1 MKICDYGCG
10 KEAKFWFKS
19 VNRWCCSKNVN
30 ICSEAR
36 KYLKK
41 PKGKNLKLSLKMKG
55 KVPWNKGKK
64 NVQKSI
70 FKGQTKDTNLS
81 ILKRNESR
89 ELNRIN
95 RLKNLSDDVFNTY
108 NLTFLEKKHKKFLK
122 FEDIRK
128 NPNIY
133 EKVEIQVRCKNSS
146 CKFSKEKNG
155 WFTPRRT
162 QIYERIRQLETKKGN
177 GKAFFYCCKEC
188 KQAYSKMNLNL
199 ENYFLYEKIV
209 HIETERQI
217 KKYKNKIK
225 GIELRS
231 RKFHVDHIFSVRMG
245 FENGILP
252 QIIACYKNLRVISD
266 HENCSKFTK
275 SDINSEKL
283 FHMFNECVMENK
295 CH

>member
-10 KEAKFWFKS
+10 QEAKYQRK
-19 VNRWCCSKNVN
+19 NGKWCCSKNIN
-30 ICSEAR
+30 ICPEAR
-36 KYLKK
+36 KKLKK
-41 PKGKNLKLSLKMKG
+41 PKGKNFKLSLRMKG
-55 KVPWNKGKK
+55 RDPWNKGKK

-81 ILKRNESR
+81 ILKRSTSR

-95 RLKNLSDDVFNTY
+95 RLKNLSNDVFNTY
-108 NLTFLEKKHKKFLK
+108 NLTFLEKKHKKFLE

-128 NPNIY
+128 NPNIN
-133 EKVEIQVRCKNSS
+133 EKVEIQVRCKNPS

-155 WFTPRRT
+155 WFTPKRT
-162 QIYERIRQLETKKGN
+162 QIHERIRQLESKKGN
-177 GKAFFYCCKEC
+177 GKGFFYCCKEC
-188 KQAYSKMNLNL
+188 KQVYSKMNLNL

-225 GIELRS
+225 DIELRS
-231 RKFHVDHIFSVRMG
+231 RKFHVDHIFSVSMG
-245 FENGILP
+245 FKKGILP
-252 QIIACYKNLRVISD
+252 QIIACYKNLRVISS

-275 SDINSEKL
+275 SEINLSEL
-283 FHMFNECVMENK
+283 FSMYDEYLMEI
-295 CH
+295 